1 MLNDQALTNK
11 VLTKQDTALLIVD
24 VQGKLSEQMHNSA
37 ELFNNIAVLIQV
49 AKLFELPIV
58 WVEQLPEKLGNTHP
72 DIAKHLAGKALEKST
87 FSACG
92 NAKILAEIERVNRDN
107 WIVAGL
113 ECHVCV
119 YQSVRDLLNM
129 GKKIQLVTDA
139 VSSRTLSNKEI
150 GLQAMKAAGASLT
163 STEMV
168 IFELQQKAEG
178 DVFRQMIKLI
188 K

>member
-1 MLNDQALTNK
+1 MIG
-11 VLTKQDTALLIVD
+11 KQNSALLIVD
-24 VQGKLSEQMHNSA
+24 VQGKLSEQMHNST

-58 WVEQLPEKLGNTHP
+58 WVEQLPEKLGKTHP
-72 DIAKHLAGKALEKST
+72 DIAKHLGGEALEKST

-92 NAKILAEIERVNRDN
+92 DVEILAEIERINRKN
-107 WIVAGL
+107 WVVAGL

-119 YQSVRDLLNM
+119 YQSVRDLLKM
-129 GKKIQLVTDA
+129 GKQVQLVADA

-168 IFELQQKAEG
+168 MFELQQKAEG

>member
-1 MLNDQALTNK
+1 M
-11 VLTKQDTALLIVD
+11 LTKQSSALLIVD
-24 VQGKLSEQMHNSA
+24 VQGKLSEQMHNSK
-37 ELFNNIAVLIQV
+37 ELFNNLAVLIQV
-49 AKLFELPIV
+49 AKLFEIPIV
-58 WVEQLPEKLGNTHP
+58 WAEQLPEKLGKTHP
-72 DIAKHLAGKALEKST
+72 DIAKHLLGKPFEKSS
-87 FSACG
+87 FSVCG
-92 NAKILAEIERVNRDN
+92 DDDIREEIERVNRKN

-119 YQSVRDLLNM
+119 YQSVRDLISM
-129 GKKIQLVTDA
+129 GKQVHLVADA

-150 GLQAMKAAGASLT
+150 SLQAMKTAGANLT
-163 STEMV
+163 STEMA

>member
-1 MLNDQALTNK
+1 MFNNQALT
-11 VLTKQDTALLIVD
+11 KQNTALLIVD
-24 VQGKLSEQMHNSA
+24 VQGKLSEQMHNSS
-37 ELFNNIAVLIQV
+37 ELFNNVAVLIQV
-49 AKLFELPIV
+49 AKLFELPIL
-58 WVEQLPEKLGNTHP
+58 WVEQLPEKLGKTHP
-72 DIAKHLAGKALEKST
+72 DIAKHLAGKAFEKST
-87 FSACG
+87 FSICG
-92 NAKILAEIERVNRDN
+92 NDAILAELERIDRAN

-119 YQSVRDLLNM
+119 YQSVRDLLKM
-129 GKKIQLVTDA
+129 GKQVHLVADA

-150 GLQAMKAAGASLT
+150 GLQAMKTAGASLT